1 MIEKQITISPKITVK
16 LLLERY
22 PRAIRFFIDMGMFC
36 VGCPTE
42 GYHSL
47 EDVAREYGYDPDQL
61 IRHIRNVVHG
71 GNESSDEKS

>member
-1 MIEKQITISPKITVK
+1 MIEKQITISQKMTVK

-22 PRAIRFFIDMGMFC
+22 PRAIRFFFDMGMSC
-36 VGCPTE
+36 LGCPTE

-61 IRHIRNVVHG
+61 ISDIRSAVHG